1 MPTVQR
7 IWQQA
12 CENLQLKLNKDTYER
27 WIADIVPLRME
38 KDIVYLGVYGN
49 VFGEWLTQNYKDLIA
64 SVLTDVMGE
73 TMKVAFEVSSEA
85 LPVVK
90 AVADAVPQGESAKN
104 GGETAVPS
112 VPKRAESGSPPKPT
126 LEEIRGDQRYTFDNF
141 VVGDSNKFAH
151 SACVA
156 VAKKPGISYNPL
168 FIYGPTGVGKT
179 HLLKAIAHDVLN
191 RKKNLCVEFISS
203 EEFSNEY
210 IDGIRGNQIPK
221 FRKKYRKVDVLLI
234 DDIHFLA
241 NKEGLQEE
249 FFHTFNA
256 LYNDHKQIVL
266 ISDREP
272 KNIAGLEKRLVSR
285 FEWGLQIDI
294 KPPNLETRIA
304 ILRKKQEE
312 HGMKLD
318 DDVLTLVAE
327 RIRSNVRRLEG
338 ALTKLISY
346 ASVTGEKMNR
356 AKAEELLRSNLEEE
370 NIKPTT
376 IDEIKKAVADHYD
389 IRLSDMTSKARPAN
403 IVMPRQVA
411 MYLTRRLTQL
421 SSPAIAEAFSR
432 NHATVLHAVSAIGK
446 KMESCAD
453 FRREVEM
460 LERRICG
467 AQGQQG

>member
-12 CENLQLKLNKDTYER
+12 CENLQLKLNKETYER

-38 KDIVYLGVYGN
+38 KDIVFLGVYGN

-73 TMKVAFEVSSEA
+73 TMKVTFEVTSESQ
-85 LPVVK
+85 PVVK
-90 AVADAVPQGESAKN
+90 AVADAVPAAEQPAKEGGDLSPASAQKT
-104 GGETAVPS
+104 GGM
-112 VPKRAESGSPPKPT
+112 PKPS

-191 RKKNLCVEFISS
+191 RKKNLCVEFISI

-210 IDGIRGNQIPK
+210 IDAIRGNLFSK

-241 NKEGLQEE
+241 GKEGLQEE

-318 DDVLTLVAE
+318 DDVLTLIAE
-327 RIRSNVRRLEG
+327 RVRSNVRRLEG

-346 ASVTGEKMNR
+346 ASVTGEKMTR
-356 AKAEELLRSNLEEE
+356 AQAEEQLRSNFEEE
-370 NIKPTT
+370 NLKPTT

-446 KMESCAD
+446 KMEGDAE
-453 FRREVEM
+453 FRRDVEM

-467 AQGQQG
+467 AQAQG